1 MTGTKPKRQT
11 DEKSVAVRV
20 TKKAKTEDF
29 SLKQRFQGRI
39 LINFWRKYSVDNTT
53 EKVIEAYKNKGL
65 LLGTIKGTSFEDTVT
80 LLKEQNTIAV
90 AKRCLMRFDKLSG
103 YLHGTD
109 HVPNLRQR
117 VNVRVFLSSLI
128 MIAWQSQVFETMGDL
143 EVKVLDAAKKMITNF
158 EAMIHAI
165 TVDKKTFRN
174 IPTELTR
181 SFNTL
186 LFNYFDRFERWKVID
201 EKKLVARIKHA
212 LVALLEARKHL
223 SGEEGKSMED
233 IVFQLKRLKNKLLQ
247 IGGPDIVREFEREQP
262 ELESVDGST
271 PVEMNGESVLKRK
284 KFQNEQLAHELLL
297 NASFQMTED
306 TISGCYNL
314 HDKKVRDAFHQAF
327 WTSLESDLRLAQP
340 TYKRVLRILHE
351 VRDGVAEL
359 AGGVHAVQ
367 IRELVDSELLVQ
379 KIQEKALDWT
389 DVRQLLTGIFEII
402 KKVQCSRRDIETL
415 TMWMEKKEA
424 LDTAS
429 IEIETQ
435 PTAFC
440 KTLEFLLGRVNAM
453 RLDAANARLRIIAPV
468 VRDHGVEYERGKMQ
482 EKIQSGEVTL
492 NVTRGWLEG
501 SMVRLIQQGESSVVE
516 DVANGNGLGLVV
528 AYGSAI
534 VDLIENKE
542 LAIPE
547 TLSFEVRRL
556 NDMRDQYERLV
567 VYSIVLLTVKQTVP
581 NRAFMAERDM
591 VKGLVAAEEE
601 AVEDWKDNC
610 ISIAASIVGTDRLHA
625 FMSIVEKRLANPTEA
640 VHALMRKRVRAFWE
654 KAVNGP
660 RSTIEELRGV
670 EGLKTMARKWTS
682 TLAHIVSVNVRVHG
696 PIYDTMM
703 PLAAIEARM
712 SAA

>member
-1 MTGTKPKRQT
+1 
-11 DEKSVAVRV
+11 
-20 TKKAKTEDF
+20 
-29 SLKQRFQGRI
+29 
-39 LINFWRKYSVDNTT
+39 
-53 EKVIEAYKNKGL
+53 
-65 LLGTIKGTSFEDTVT
+65 
-80 LLKEQNTIAV
+80 
-90 AKRCLMRFDKLSG
+90 
-103 YLHGTD
+103 
-109 HVPNLRQR
+109 
-117 VNVRVFLSSLI
+117 
-128 MIAWQSQVFETMGDL
+128 
-143 EVKVLDAAKKMITNF
+143 
-158 EAMIHAI
+158 
-165 TVDKKTFRN
+165 
-174 IPTELTR
+174 
-181 SFNTL
+181 
-186 LFNYFDRFERWKVID
+186 
-201 EKKLVARIKHA
+201 
-212 LVALLEARKHL
+212 
-223 SGEEGKSMED
+223 
-233 IVFQLKRLKNKLLQ
+233 
-247 IGGPDIVREFEREQP
+247 
-262 ELESVDGST
+262 
-271 PVEMNGESVLKRK
+271 
-284 KFQNEQLAHELLL
+284 
-297 NASFQMTED
+297 
-306 TISGCYNL
+306 
-314 HDKKVRDAFHQAF
+314 
-327 WTSLESDLRLAQP
+327 
-340 TYKRVLRILHE
+340 

-359 AGGVHAVQ
+359 AGGGVHAVQ

-453 RLDAANARLRIIAPV
+453 RLDAANARLRLIAPV

-660 RSTIEELRGV
+660 RSTIDELRGV

-682 TLAHIVSVNVRVHG
+682 MLARIVSVNVRVHG